1 MPGRVSRVRFVFFL
15 EEFDM
20 RHAQDLAHDAHR
32 ERQRGNLA
40 NGKRISGS
48 VLQNDP
54 LTKFFAAPRV
64 VFKRLQFYL
73 KESRSGSRVRGVVY

>member
-1 MPGRVSRVRFVFFL
+1 MSWGLKKIEGGVFLPGRVSRVRFVFFL

-48 VLQNDP
+48 W
-54 LTKFFAAPRV
+54 KRAP
-64 VFKRLQFYL
+64 
-73 KESRSGSRVRGVVY
+73 E